1 MRRLTHHDNDVRLG
15 LLLPDEMND
24 GHDAVG
30 DHVGSV
36 SVIVCADQEDDNLYG
51 TQKIKINRK
60 TQSDGNAHKI

>member
-36 SVIVCADQEDDNLYG
+36 SVIVCAHQEDDNLDG
-51 TQKIKINRK
+51 TQKIKK
-60 TQSDGNAHKI
+60 

>member
-1 MRRLTHHDNDVRLG
+1 MLPGWRAGGGQFGTRRLTHHDNDVRLG

-36 SVIVCADQEDDNLYG
+36 SVIVCADQEDDNLRG
-51 TQKIKINRK
+51 KINK
-60 TQSDGNAHKI
+60 

>member
-1 MRRLTHHDNDVRLG
+1 MADGRMAIWHMRRLTHHDNDVRLG

-36 SVIVCADQEDDNLYG
+36 SVIVCAHQEDDNLDG
-51 TQKIKINRK
+51 IQKMKK
-60 TQSDGNAHKI
+60 K